1 MLVAVADA
9 GVSADLVIKLQPH
22 HAQIHQLAEPIG
34 VKLPAGLIARA
45 DRHKLFF
52 HVAHYKSAKLAA
64 IVQGRQGA
72 PLLFQSALAVVASH
86 ASPVAQ
92 RIPQIAMKG

>member
-34 VKLPAGLIARA
+34 AKLPAGLIAHA

-52 HVAHYKSAKLAA
+52 HVAYYKSAKLAA

-72 PLLFQSALAVVASH
+72 PFFFKVLPAVVACFSGSTN
-86 ASPVAQ
+86 ASPKS
-92 RIPQIAMKG
+92 P